1 MRKKTDMMAAEPNL
15 FTMAENKIFSAA
27 SSISN
32 NFIQEKISAPYEG
45 ASFKQSLKEW
55 ASAAFTTA
63 DEALLPN
70 VQTLR
75 TRSHDAMRNQPAA
88 RGAIRTMRKG
98 VIGSSL
104 RLQASVDR
112 DFLKIDE
119 EQAQEWQAKTQQEFR
134 LWAEN
139 RNCDFS
145 RQLNFAGL
153 QKLAFTSQRVAGDC
167 FVLLPQK
174 PFPGMIY
181 DLRVQIIDADRVCN
195 PNDLGD
201 TAEIA
206 GGIERNEDGIPT
218 AIHIRTPH
226 PAASIYQQISP
237 TWMRIPIYGRKT
249 GHRNVLHLMS
259 LERIGQTRGEPIL
272 SPVIETLKQISRY
285 SAAELSAAVVNALLT
300 VGIERPL
307 EDTTNV
313 SAFNNFE
320 EGKEPWN
327 RNDNYKLGAGTW
339 VDFAPGEKANIISAV
354 RPSSQFDPFFLAN
367 IKQIGMALGI
377 PYEVLIKHFSSS
389 YSASRA
395 AMLDFHKDCLDE
407 REDFIEA
414 FCQPIYEEFLTEA
427 VIKGRIKAPGFL
439 FDPDKRLAYSGA
451 YWIGP
456 AQGQIDEVKE
466 VTAAHLRVIHGFS
479 TQDIESQ
486 KLSGMSYVD
495 IVRAQ
500 AGEKRVEDKFGWH
513 PSEPKANTNNQ
524 SEEKEDGD
532 GEKTGGQSDTSD
544 SANPVGNNR

>member
-1 MRKKTDMMAAEPNL
+1 MRKKINAMAATPNL
-15 FTMAENKIFSAA
+15 FTLAESKAVSAYGD
-27 SSISN
+27 
-32 NFIQEKISAPYEG
+32 FFQEKISAPYQG
-45 ASFKQSLKEW
+45 ASSKQSLKEW

-75 TRSHDAMRNQPAA
+75 SRSHDAMRNQPAA

-104 RLQASVDR
+104 RLQASIDR
-112 DFLKIDE
+112 DFLKISE
-119 EQAQEWQAKTQQEFR
+119 EQAQEWQARTQQEFR
-134 LWAEN
+134 LWAES

-145 RQLNFAGL
+145 RQLTFAGL
-153 QKLAFTSQRVAGDC
+153 QKLAFASQRIAGDC
-167 FVLLPQK
+167 FVLLPLK
-174 PFPGMIY
+174 PFPGMPY
-181 DLRVQIIDADRVCN
+181 DLRVQIIDADCVCN

-206 GGIERNEDGIPT
+206 GGIERSEDGIPI

-226 PAASIYQQISP
+226 PAASTFRQISP
-237 TWMRIPIYGRKT
+237 AWQRVPIYGRKT

-259 LERIGQTRGEPIL
+259 VERIGQTRGEPIL

-285 SAAELSAAVVNALLT
+285 SAAELSAAVVNSLLT

-307 EDTTNV
+307 EDTLSNA
-313 SAFNNFE
+313 AFNFE

-427 VIKGRIKAPGFL
+427 VLKGRINAPGFL
-439 FDPDKRLAYSGA
+439 ADPYKRLAYSGA

-466 VTAAHLRVIHGFS
+466 VNAAHLRVIYGFS

-500 AGEKRVEDKFGWH
+500 AGEKRTEDKFGWH
-513 PSEPKANTNNQ
+513 PSESNTNQNNS
-524 SEEKEDGD
+524 SEEKEDG
-532 GEKTGGQSDTSD
+532 EKTGEQSGSGN
-544 SANPVGNNR
+544 SENAVGNNR

>member
-1 MRKKTDMMAAEPNL
+1 MQKKAKMMATGPNL
-15 FTMAENKIFSAA
+15 FTA
-27 SSISN
+27 SYVSG
-32 NFIQEKISAPYEG
+32 NFIQEKVSTPYQG

-104 RLQASVDR
+104 RLQASIDR
-112 DFLKIDE
+112 DFLKINE

-134 LWAEN
+134 IWAEN

-167 FVLLPQK
+167 FVLLPLR
-174 PFPGMIY
+174 PFPGMPY

-206 GGIERNEDGIPT
+206 GGIERNEEGIPI

-226 PAASIYQQISP
+226 PAASIYQQLQP

-259 LERIGQTRGEPIL
+259 VERIGQTRGEPIL
-272 SPVIETLKQISRY
+272 SSVIETLKQVSRY

-307 EDTTNV
+307 EDTLTTK
-313 SAFNNFE
+313 AFDFE

-327 RNDNYKLGAGTW
+327 RSDNYKLGAGTW

-354 RPSSQFDPFFLAN
+354 RPSSQFDPFFCAN

-407 REDFIEA
+407 REDFTEA

-439 FDPDKRLAYSGA
+439 TDPYMRLAYSGA

-466 VTAAHLRVIHGFS
+466 VNAAHLRVIYGFS
-479 TQDIESQ
+479 TQDVESQ
-486 KLSGMSYVD
+486 KFSGMSYVD
-495 IVRAQ
+495 IVRGQ
-500 AGEKRVEDKFGWH
+500 AGEKKIEKKYGWH
-513 PSEPKANTNNQ
+513 PSEPKANANNS
-524 SEEKEDGD
+524 SEEKEDG
-532 GEKTGGQSDTSD
+532 EKTSEQSDSGD